1 MALHPDA
8 KAFIE
13 LVGKTP
19 PFSQRTVAES
29 RAALDASAAFT
40 GHATPVHEVVDTV
53 VDGPAGP
60 LPIRVYRPAAD
71 ENLPVIAF
79 FHGGGWVLGDIALA
93 DTSCRDICVSAR
105 AVVVSV
111 EYRLAPEHRFP
122 AAFDD
127 CLAVTKALLDGSAG
141 LGTDVTRVAVAG
153 DSAGGNLAAAVALAL
168 KGAPGLRHQGLVY
181 PATRVKKGAVEDY
194 PETDSFRKYAE
205 GCFHSAANSQWFLN
219 HYAPNADPSDIRLAP
234 LAAAD
239 LEGVAPA
246 TFILAECDPVYDD
259 GSRYAKRLEAAGV
272 PVTVYDFPGQIHP
285 FFYYASVIPQATR
298 ARHMLGEAIR
308 ASFATGGL

>member
-8 KAFIE
+8 KALLE
-13 LVGKTP
+13 LLGNQP
-19 PFSQRTVAES
+19 SFSDLTVAES
-29 RAALDASAAFT
+29 RAALQAAIALT
-40 GHATPVHEVVDTV
+40 GYPTPVHEVVDTA
-53 VDGPAGP
+53 VDGPAGLIP
-60 LPIRVYRPAAD
+60 VRVCRPVAG

-93 DTSCRDICVSAR
+93 DTTCRDICVSAR

-141 LGTDVTRVAVAG
+141 LGTDPTRVAVAG

-168 KGAPGLRHQGLVY
+168 KGAPGLRHQGLIY
-181 PATRVKKGAVEDY
+181 PATQITVGATE
-194 PETDSFRKYAE
+194 SWRKYAE
-205 GCFHSAANSQWFLN
+205 GYFFTVINARWFLD
-219 HYAPNADPSDIRLAP
+219 HYAPDADPRDIRIAP
-234 LAAAD
+234 LAATD
-239 LEGVAPA
+239 FDGVAPA
-246 TFILAECDPVYDD
+246 TFILAECDPIHDD
-259 GSRYAKRLEAAGV
+259 GIAYAKRLEAAGV
-272 PVTVYDFPGQIHP
+272 PVTVYDFEGQIHP
-285 FFYYASVIPQATR
+285 FFYFAGVIPQATR

-308 ASFATGGL
+308 ASF